1 MGWEWL
7 MAQRWLLPVLVAVG
21 LVLAFAIEYNLFN
34 NEYVR
39 EVMMYVGIPE
49 YTLEYTLFNKYVQLV
64 MMYVGINIILTVSL
78 NLVNGYMGEFS
89 LAHAGFM
96 AVGAYTAALLTQK
109 VLPVAVYPGLFPLA
123 VLAGGLMAAL
133 LGLIVAVPSFK
144 VRGDYL
150 AIITLA
156 FLMIVKSVIEN
167 IDTIGGPRGIPGI
180 KKLTTL
186 PWVFFW
192 TVVSVW
198 VVRNFVYSKYGRG
211 VLSIR
216 EDEIASD
223 LMSVSTRRV
232 KFLAFMVSSFFAG
245 VAGGLFAHLL
255 QFISPRV
262 FDIIKTTDVL
272 IMVYLGGIASIGGS
286 ILGATVYTVLYE
298 ILRPSN
304 FADLV
309 SWLPAMVLDPLNE
322 YFIRHLGVGRMVI
335 MPLLLVLV
343 MLYWPRGIMGLREF
357 RWFIPKR
364 DLEAHHRQPAHGGSH
379 GAAHGH

>member
-1 MGWEWL
+1 MSAMLGNGWERF
-7 MAQRWLLPVLVAVG
+7 MAQRWLLPMLIAVG
-21 LVLAFAIEYNLFN
+21 LALAFAIPEYNL
-34 NEYVR
+34 
-39 EVMMYVGIPE
+39 
-49 YTLEYTLFNKYVQLV
+49 LNKYIQLV

-96 AVGAYTAALLTQK
+96 AVGAYTAALLTQR
-109 VLPVAVYPGLFPLA
+109 VLPVADYPGLFPLA
-123 VLAGGLMAAL
+123 VLAGGLMAAV
-133 LGLIVAVPSFK
+133 LGLVVAVPSFK

-180 KKLTTL
+180 KRLTTL

-223 LMSVSTRRV
+223 LMSVNTRRV

-245 VAGGLFAHLL
+245 IAGALFAHLL

-286 ILGATVYTVLYE
+286 ILGATVYTVLLE
-298 ILRPSN
+298 LLRPSTV
-304 FADLV
+304 AAMLA
-309 SWLPAMVLDPLNE
+309 WLPAVVFDPLNAH
-322 YFIRHLGVGRMVI
+322 FIQHLGVWRMVI
-335 MPLLLVLV
+335 MPLALVLV
-343 MLYWPRGIMGLREF
+343 MLFAPRGIMGLREF

-364 DLEAHHRQPAHGGSH
+364 DLDAHHRHIAHGESH
-379 GAAHGH
+379 GVTHSH

>member
-1 MGWEWL
+1 MKTVWNVGWEWL
-7 MAQRWLLPVLVAVG
+7 IAQRWLLPVLIAVG
-21 LVLAFAIEYNLFN
+21 FVLAFAIPEYN
-34 NEYVR
+34 
-39 EVMMYVGIPE
+39 
-49 YTLEYTLFNKYVQLV
+49 LFNKYVQLV

-89 LAHAGFM
+89 LAHAGVM

-109 VLPVAVYPGLFPLA
+109 VLPVAAYPGLFPLA

-167 IDTIGGPRGIPGI
+167 IDYIGGPRGIPGI
-180 KKLTTL
+180 KRLTTL

-192 TVVSVW
+192 VVATVW

-223 LMSVSTRRV
+223 LMSVNTQRV

-245 VAGGLFAHLL
+245 IAGG
-255 QFISPRV
+255 
-262 FDIIKTTDVL
+262 
-272 IMVYLGGIASIGGS
+272 
-286 ILGATVYTVLYE
+286 
-298 ILRPSN
+298 RPFS
-304 FADLV
+304 
-309 SWLPAMVLDPLNE
+309 
-322 YFIRHLGVGRMVI
+322 
-335 MPLLLVLV
+335 
-343 MLYWPRGIMGLREF
+343 
-357 RWFIPKR
+357 
-364 DLEAHHRQPAHGGSH
+364 
-379 GAAHGH
+379 

>member
-1 MGWEWL
+1 MMPALQQYWNWL
-7 MAQRWLLPVLVAVG
+7 LNQRWLLPMLLITG
-21 LVLAFAIEYNLFN
+21 FILAFAI
-34 NEYVR
+34 
-39 EVMMYVGIPE
+39 PE
-49 YTLEYTLFNKYVQLV
+49 YQLLNKYMQLV
-64 MMYVGINIILTVSL
+64 LMYIGINIILAVSL

-96 AVGAYTAALLTQK
+96 AIGAYTAALLTLK
-109 VLPVAVYPGLFPLA
+109 VLPIAAYPSLFPLA
-123 VLAGGLMAAL
+123 VFAGGLAAAVM
-133 LGLIVAVPSFK
+133 GLIVAVPSFK

-156 FLMIVKSVIEN
+156 FLMIIKSVIEN
-167 IDTIGGPRGIPGI
+167 IDAIGGPRGIPGI
-180 KKLTTL
+180 KRLTTL

-192 TVVSVW
+192 VVVSVW

-223 LMSVSTRRV
+223 LMSVNTRRV
-232 KFLAFMVSSFFAG
+232 KFLAFMTSSFFAG
-245 VAGGLFAHLL
+245 IAGALFAHLL

-262 FDIIKTTDVL
+262 FDIIKTTDIL

-286 ILGATVYTVLYE
+286 IIGATLYTVLLE
-298 ILRPSN
+298 ILRPSTV
-304 FADLV
+304 AALL
-309 SWLPAMVLDPLNE
+309 SWMPVIIFDPLHE
-322 YFIRHLGVGRMVI
+322 YFISHLGVWRMVI

-357 RWFIPKR
+357 RGFIPYR
-364 DLEAHHRQPAHGGSH
+364 DRQAHSRSPSLEKSEAP
-379 GAAHGH
+379 